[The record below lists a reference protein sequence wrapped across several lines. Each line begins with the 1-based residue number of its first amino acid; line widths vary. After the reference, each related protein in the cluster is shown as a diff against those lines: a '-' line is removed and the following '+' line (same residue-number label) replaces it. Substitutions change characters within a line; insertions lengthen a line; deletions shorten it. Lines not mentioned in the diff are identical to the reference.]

1 MKKLIAG
8 LTLLWSTAY
17 ADLSAYHESPYI
29 EGSSRMV
36 ERSLLDKVFHDLF
49 PDIKLGDEKG
59 YVHFGVVFEGWD
71 IPNNKLF
78 LTVYA
83 NQAPNFEPPNI
94 ERRVIYDLKT
104 HKVAFEKWDAIIRID
119 GERECQSACSVEMD
133 IASIFVPDEI
143 RNATKAALALCPVT
157 YAGLNE
163 TAADIIAHWEERTGA
178 TFRSHTPI
186 KKRF

>member
-1 MKKLIAG
+1 
-8 LTLLWSTAY
+8 LLFISY
-17 ADLSAYHESPYI
+17 DGI
-29 EGSSRMV
+29 RMV

-59 YVHFGVVFEGWD
+59 YAHFGVVFEGWD

-104 HKVAFEKWDAIIRID
+104 HKVALEK
-119 GERECQSACSVEMD
+119 
-133 IASIFVPDEI
+133 
-143 RNATKAALALCPVT
+143 
-157 YAGLNE
+157 
-163 TAADIIAHWEERTGA
+163 
-178 TFRSHTPI
+178 
-186 KKRF
+186 

>member
-29 EGSSRMV
+29 EGSTEGQAHYTVIEQKCGSGCQECALLFISYDGIRMV

-59 YVHFGVVFEGWD
+59 YAHFGVVFEGWD

-83 NQAPNFEPPNI
+83 NQAPNFQPPNI

-104 HKVAFEKWDAIIRID
+104 HKVAFEK
-119 GERECQSACSVEMD
+119 
-133 IASIFVPDEI
+133 
-143 RNATKAALALCPVT
+143 
-157 YAGLNE
+157 
-163 TAADIIAHWEERTGA
+163 
-178 TFRSHTPI
+178 
-186 KKRF
+186 

>member
-29 EGSSRMV
+29 EGSSEGQAHYTVIEQKCGSGCQECALLFISYDGIRMV

-104 HKVAFEKWDAIIRID
+104 HKVALEK
-119 GERECQSACSVEMD
+119 
-133 IASIFVPDEI
+133 
-143 RNATKAALALCPVT
+143 
-157 YAGLNE
+157 
-163 TAADIIAHWEERTGA
+163 
-178 TFRSHTPI
+178 
-186 KKRF
+186 